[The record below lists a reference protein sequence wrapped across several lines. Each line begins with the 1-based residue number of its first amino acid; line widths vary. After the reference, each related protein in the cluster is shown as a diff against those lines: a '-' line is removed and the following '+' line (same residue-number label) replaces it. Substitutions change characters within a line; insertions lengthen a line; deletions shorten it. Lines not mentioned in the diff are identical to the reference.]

1 MECLI
6 GFCSVDCV
14 VIIGK
19 HKEQAEIMQL
29 ADLWIHGVENPYCL
43 LPSLPPTGNEVY
55 VFYLGNVFLDIHRG
69 VFILRICPEA
79 VQGLNK
85 FSMS

>member
-19 HKEQAEIMQL
+19 HKEQAEVMQL
-29 ADLWIHGVENPYCL
+29 SGFMELRILTAFF
-43 LPSLPPTGNEVY
+43 LPFSPTGNEVY
-55 VFYLGNVFLDIHRG
+55 VFYLGNVFLDIHR
-69 VFILRICPEA
+69 VFFLLRICPEA